1 MGMTTTLG
9 ELAVRYG
16 CTVQGDPDV
25 PISRVGTLLNAAGD
39 AISFLAN
46 PAYRNQLADT
56 SAAAVI
62 LSPEDAAQCPV
73 SCLITDNP
81 YALYARVAA
90 DLNPSSEATPG
101 IDASAVVGADTE
113 IAAGV
118 CISAHVSIGA
128 DVRLGQGV
136 FIGPGCVVGDRCE
149 LGAGTRLNA
158 NVTLCADTRIGA
170 RGLIHAGAVLGADG
184 FGIARDDDRWIKVPQ
199 LGGVRLGDD
208 VEVGANTAID
218 RGAIDDTMIG
228 DGVKLDNLVQV
239 GHNVRIGEHTVIAGC
254 VAIAGSATIG
264 KRCMIGGA
272 AGIVGHI
279 ELADDVVVTAFTF
292 VGHSLRRAGVY
303 SGSMPVEQ
311 ASRWRRNAARLRH
324 LDELVKKVQILE
336 KKLAEIEAAGST
348 GEKDKS

>member
-1 MGMTTTLG
+1 MTTTLG

-16 CTVQGDPDV
+16 CAVQGDPDLPV
-25 PISRVGTLLNAAGD
+25 SRVGTLLNAGTD

-46 PAYRNQLADT
+46 SAYRKQLAAT

-62 LSPEDAAQCPV
+62 LSPEDASQCPV

-90 DLNPSSEATPG
+90 DLNPPVEATPG
-101 IDASAVVGADTE
+101 VHASAVVGDDSE
-113 IAAGV
+113 IAASV
-118 CISAHVSIGA
+118 CISANACIGSR
-128 DVRLGQGV
+128 VRLAEGV
-136 FIGPGCVVGDRCE
+136 FIGPGCVIGDHCE
-149 LGAGTRLNA
+149 LGAGTRLIA
-158 NVTLCADTRIGA
+158 NVTLCANTRIGA

-184 FGIARDDDRWIKVPQ
+184 FGIAKDDDRWIKVPQ

-208 VEVGANTAID
+208 VEVGANTTID
-218 RGAIDDTMIG
+218 RGTIEDTVIEN
-228 DGVKLDNLVQV
+228 GVKLDNQIQV

-254 VAIAGSATIG
+254 VAIAGSVMIG

-292 VGHSLRRAGVY
+292 VSHSLRQAGVY

-311 ASRWRRNAARLRH
+311 AAVWRRNTSRLRH
-324 LDELVKKVQILE
+324 LDELAKKVRVLE
-336 KKLAEIEAAGST
+336 KKLDENKAAGNE
-348 GEKDKS
+348 GEKDESK

>member
-1 MGMTTTLG
+1 MTTTLG

-16 CTVQGDPDV
+16 CAVQGDPDLPV
-25 PISRVGTLLNAAGD
+25 SRVGTLLNAGTD

-46 PAYRNQLADT
+46 SAYRKQLAAT

-62 LSPEDAAQCPV
+62 LSPEDASQCPV

-90 DLNPSSEATPG
+90 DLNPPVEATPG
-101 IDASAVVGADTE
+101 VHASAVVGADSE
-113 IAAGV
+113 IAATV
-118 CISAHVSIGA
+118 CISANACIGSR
-128 DVRLGQGV
+128 VRLAEGV
-136 FIGPGCVVGDRCE
+136 FIGPGCVIGDHCE
-149 LGAGTRLNA
+149 LGAGTRLTA
-158 NVTLCADTRIGA
+158 NVTLCANTRIGA
-170 RGLIHAGAVLGADG
+170 RVLIHAGAVLGADG
-184 FGIARDDDRWIKVPQ
+184 FGIAKDDDRWIKVPQ

-208 VEVGANTAID
+208 VEVGANTTID
-218 RGAIDDTMIG
+218 RGTIEDTVIEN
-228 DGVKLDNLVQV
+228 GVKLDNQIQV

-254 VAIAGSATIG
+254 VAIAGSVMIG

-292 VGHSLRRAGVY
+292 VSHSLRQAGVY

-311 ASRWRRNAARLRH
+311 AAVWRRNTSRLRH
-324 LDELVKKVQILE
+324 LDELAKKVRVLE
-336 KKLAEIEAAGST
+336 KKLDENKAAGNE
-348 GEKDKS
+348 GEKDESE